1 MGTDLNRRWDNPLP
15 WGQPTIYAV
24 RKFVFNI
31 DKDKVRAIGAGLVLY
46 MHIYPHMHIIMYM
59 YIVHQIVYIC
69 FRVSAVSFAACVVLP
84 CRIHATSGLLVV
96 SSFFS
101 H

>member
-46 MHIYPHMHIIMYM
+46 MHIPTHAHHY
-59 YIVHQIVYIC
+59 VHV
-69 FRVSAVSFAACVVLP
+69 
-84 CRIHATSGLLVV
+84 H
-96 SSFFS
+96 
-101 H
+101 